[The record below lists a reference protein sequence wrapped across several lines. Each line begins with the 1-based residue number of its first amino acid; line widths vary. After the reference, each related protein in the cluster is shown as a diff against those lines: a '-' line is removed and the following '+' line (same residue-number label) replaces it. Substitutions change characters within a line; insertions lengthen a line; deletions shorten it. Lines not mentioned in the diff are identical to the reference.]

1 MFLRLQNYADHL
13 AALEKSG
20 ITRKKYQYEA
30 ERFEL
35 WLAAENRTLSKES
48 AIAYKEKLSA
58 TYQASSVNTKISAL
72 NTYFGFLGRGD
83 CRTKAVKIQHPL
95 FVPQNQVLLYYEY
108 DRLIKA
114 ANERKNPRLA
124 LLLQTICGLGLRVSE
139 VQYITV
145 EAIEQKTAVIT
156 NKGKTRII
164 PLPNSLCRVLAR
176 YITDEQI
183 KSGPVFITKGG
194 LPLDRSNIW
203 RMMKSLARRAGLPC
217 EKIYPTTCAIS
228 LPAPFTLRKRTS
240 CALPISSGT
249 AVSTQRASIRAKPE
263 SIIEAPSNI
272 SVCFVGRT
280 LICSPSAPPAKERR
294 LSPPAPL
301 PKRLFLKIL

>member
-48 AIAYKEKLSA
+48 VIAYKEKLSA

-83 CRTKAVKIQHPL
+83 CRTRAVKIQHPL
-95 FVPQNQVLLYYEY
+95 FVPQNRVLLYYEY

-114 ANERKNPRLA
+114 ANKRKNPRLA

-203 RMMKSLARRAGLPC
+203 RMMKSLARRAGLPL
-217 EKIYPTTCAIS
+217 EKIYPHNLRHLFARTFYAREKDVVRLADILGHSSIDTTRIYTRQTGEYHRSAIEH
-228 LPAPFTLRKRTS
+228 L
-240 CALPISSGT
+240 G
-249 AVSTQRASIRAKPE
+249 
-263 SIIEAPSNI
+263 
-272 SVCFVGRT
+272 
-280 LICSPSAPPAKERR
+280 
-294 LSPPAPL
+294 
-301 PKRLFLKIL
+301 LFCREDFDL